1 MSAADG
7 SIAKMGH
14 KTTSLPLRKGDV
26 IRVITPGAGGYGSP
40 KRRPAEKVLQ
50 DVMEKK
56 VSIQA
61 AREEYGVVIRSDGGH
76 LEIDWPATQEL
87 R

>member
-1 MSAADG
+1 MFWKS
-7 SIAKMGH
+7 
-14 KTTSLPLRKGDV
+14 KGDAS
-26 IRVITPGAGGYGSP
+26 GDAGFA
-40 KRRPAEKVLQ
+40 RALVEQHWKVTLQ